1 MADARIVEPPR
12 FCSRC
17 GSPVVVA
24 DASYC
29 KECGAP
35 LAATVWLNHAIGW
48 RPWTALLLSILPG
61 LGQWYKGQRLRG
73 VIWFLVVLAF
83 YGLQPI
89 GLMLHMICAGNAA
102 LSGALRED
110 SPMAW
115 GHARGPASR
124 SGTGSRST

>member
-1 MADARIVEPPR
+1 MAEARIVEPPR

-17 GSPVVVA
+17 GSPVVVV

-35 LAATVWLNHAIGW
+35 LAATVWLNRAIGW

-83 YGLQPI
+83 YGLQPV
-89 GLMLHMICAGNAA
+89 GLMLHIICAGNAA
-102 LSGALRED
+102 LSGALKDD
-110 SPMAW
+110 SPQRWSQLRRTAT
-115 GHARGPASR
+115 R
-124 SGTGSRST
+124 SGARPT